1 MSLVNHEYSSLK
13 VSSVSPKISYYSPNI
28 ISYSSPKTEVE
39 VSNIV
44 SPELLGMNSEF
55 VSNDSEVK
63 PDIIEDT
70 IVKPDIIE
78 DTVIKPDIIEDPIV
92 KPDII
97 IEDTIVKLDS
107 EIKPVVPNKIER
119 TPDVGANDNEANDND
134 IDVRIKPETYGN
146 VVNVQI
152 CSFCCVTSGYPIINK

>member
-63 PDIIEDT
+63 S
-70 IVKPDIIE
+70 
-78 DTVIKPDIIEDPIV
+78 DIIEDPIV
-92 KPDII
+92 K
-97 IEDTIVKLDS
+97 
-107 EIKPVVPNKIER
+107 IKPVVPNKIER
-119 TPDVGANDNEANDND
+119 TPDIGANDNEANDND
-134 IDVRIKPETYGN
+134 IDVRIKPETHGN